1 MAPLPEFD
9 LIRPQSLDE
18 VLDARRSHPG
28 SLLLGGGT
36 DLLVNMGR
44 GLGGQP
50 STLISMADVAELRII
65 EADAESLKIG
75 ASATLEEVAEHA
87 AIQAHYPVI
96 GEAAAS
102 SGGPT
107 HRGMGTVGGNLC
119 LDTRCVYY
127 NQSAWWR
134 SASGRCLKDQGRQCH
149 VALKSKTCFA
159 TFSGDLAPA
168 ALILGA
174 EVEIIGPGGRRACR
188 LADLYTGDGHHHLTL
203 AEDEIVTALCLKST
217 PGLRSAYDKVR
228 VRRSIDYPL
237 AGVAVGLCR
246 QGDRLTDLRVAVT
259 GTNPRPV
266 LLAGTGKLLGGP
278 LERHVP
284 EELERLMRDQIMSMK
299 TTLTPGHYRRRLA
312 IVMANRL
319 LERLFHAGGMA
330 Q

>member
-1 MAPLPEFD
+1 MVPLPEFD
-9 LIRPQSLDE
+9 LIRPRSLDE
-18 VLDARRSHPG
+18 VLDARRGHPG
-28 SLLLGGGT
+28 RRLLGGGT

-44 GLGGQP
+44 GLGGRP
-50 STLISMADVAELRII
+50 STLISMAEVAELKVI
-65 EADAESLKIG
+65 EANTKSLKIG
-75 ASATLEEVAEHA
+75 ASATLEEVADHA
-87 AIQAHYPVI
+87 AIQTHYPGI
-96 GEAAAS
+96 GQAAAS

-107 HRGMGTVGGNLC
+107 HRHMGTVGGNLC

-127 NQSAWWR
+127 NQSTWWR

-149 VALKSKTCFA
+149 VARKSKTCFA

-168 ALILGA
+168 ALIFGA
-174 EVEIIGPGGRRACR
+174 KVEIVGPGGRRMCP
-188 LADLYTGDGHHHLTL
+188 LADLYSGDGHHHLTL
-203 AEDEIVTALCLKST
+203 AEDEIVTALCLKNT

-266 LLAGTGKLLGGP
+266 LLAGTGKLVGGP
-278 LERHVP
+278 LDGDV
-284 EELERLMRDQIMSMK
+284 LETLDRLMRDQIMSMK

-312 IVMANRL
+312 IVIANRL
-319 LERLFHAGGMA
+319 LLRLFHGVGMA